1 MENESNSPEPTDAAS
16 DSLPAAPVLS
26 EVEGSEQQLEDVI
39 HLLRSDP
46 QALAQVVSQMCPDE
60 VRRDGWTPFAR
71 RLFLQVLGETGRVSL
86 ACEYAQLSKQS
97 AYALRA
103 RDPVFAAGWDA
114 ACEIARA
121 PLADALYERA
131 VEGVTDTITRN
142 GEVVAERHRHDSR
155 LSVAV
160 LHRLD
165 KRCDRAAEAGA
176 RHLALVARWDDW
188 LRLVGK
194 GEDEAAQ
201 ALLETPLLETPL
213 LQNSSHGQL
222 GQLPLGENPAD
233 EQAEE
238 DESESLDLSDR
249 CWRHPDKLWLTSFP
263 PPAGFTGYEN
273 RPYDEDQDVEPY
285 ERECTAQ
292 ETAILD
298 ADTARAA
305 AAERAEHEALRD
317 SWFELLSEDVAAWR
331 AAGPDPAESGSA
343 PGVGRAAAS
352 VGLPT

>member
-1 MENESNSPEPTDAAS
+1 MKHESNSPEPDDAGDLALPAS
-16 DSLPAAPVLS
+16 D
-26 EVEGSEQQLEDVI
+26 EEQLADVI
-39 HLLRSDP
+39 HLLRTDP
-46 QALAQVVSQMCPDE
+46 QALAQVVSQMCPDD

-71 RLFLQVLGETGRVSL
+71 RLFLQVLGETGRVSR

-131 VEGVTDTITRN
+131 VEGVTDTITRG
-142 GEVVAERHRHDSR
+142 GEVVVDRHRHDSR
-155 LSVAV
+155 LSIAV

-201 ALLETPLLETPL
+201 ALLETPLLENPL
-213 LQNSSHGQL
+213 LENPPHGQL
-222 GQLPLGENPAD
+222 GQLPEGENPTED
-233 EQAEE
+233 DEE
-238 DESESLDLSDR
+238 DKKAGLDLSDR
-249 CWRHPDKLWLTSFP
+249 CWTHPDKLWLTSFP
-263 PPAGFTGYEN
+263 PPAGFIGYEN

-317 SWFELLSEDVAAWR
+317 SWFELLSEDLAVWR
-331 AAGPDPAESGSA
+331 
-343 PGVGRAAAS
+343 AAS